1 MYIRIH
7 DTVYSLECLTA
18 FPAQHTLGPGLIT
31 LAPTIF
37 YFTPLVSSTAKV
49 TIPFGDL
56 RGVKK
61 TGLFKGLS
69 LRWALND
76 GDAVEKEEK
85 FMWVGDRDELF
96 ARLIGPDG
104 RRWLKV

>member
-1 MYIRIH
+1 M
-7 DTVYSLECLTA
+7 S
-18 FPAQHTLGPGLIT
+18 P
-31 LAPTIF
+31 
-37 YFTPLVSSTAKV
+37 TAKV
-49 TIPFGDL
+49 TIPFAQL

-61 TGLFKGLS
+61 TGLLKGLS
-69 LRWALND
+69 LRWADEQSD
-76 GDAVEKEEK
+76 GNLIEKEEK